1 MRDFDITLVG
11 EANLDLLLY
20 GLPEDLTV
28 EREWIANRMAMML
41 GGSPAITAHNLAA
54 MGSRVGF
61 ITPMAGDLFAEM
73 CLRSLR
79 DAGVDLSRAVHVK
92 DDLDTGVSILLQH
105 DHSRRML
112 TYPGATGTLRF
123 EDIDLDYL
131 ARSRHFHFSSY
142 FLQERLRPDASRL
155 LAWCKQAGLT
165 TSLDTNDDPSGEWHA
180 STLDL
185 LRHVDIFMPN
195 EREACR
201 ITGQSNAEEA
211 IRMLAARVPLLV
223 VKKGKRG
230 ALARRG
236 SERWEAQGVEVCVVD
251 AVGAGDS
258 FNAGFL
264 HGFLRE
270 LPVEKCLEFG
280 NLAGAF
286 STTAVGGIEAFR
298 NRDAWQAFTA
308 EHAELAVS
316 PNS

>member
-1 MRDFDITLVG
+1 LPDFDITLVG

-28 EREWIANRMAMML
+28 EREWIASRMAMML

-61 ITPMAGDLFAEM
+61 ITPIAGDVFAEM
-73 CLRSLR
+73 CLRSLM
-79 DAGVDLSRAVHVK
+79 DAGVDLSRAVRVK
-92 DDLDTGVSILLQH
+92 EDLHTGVSILLQH

-112 TYPGATGTLRF
+112 TYPGATGALRF

-142 FLQERLRPDASRL
+142 FLQEGLRPDAARL

-165 TSLDTNDDPSGEWHA
+165 TSLDTNDDPSSEWHA

-195 EREACR
+195 EGEACR
-201 ITGQSNAEEA
+201 ITGQSDAEGA
-211 IRMLAARVPLLV
+211 TRTLVARVPLLV
-223 VKKGKRG
+223 VKRGKRG
-230 ALARRG
+230 ALACRS
-236 SERWEAQGVEVCVVD
+236 SERWEAQGINICVVD

-264 HGFLRE
+264 HGFLRNW
-270 LPVEKCLEFG
+270 PVDKCLEFG

-286 STTAVGGIEAFR
+286 STTQVGGIEAFR
-298 NRDAWQAFTA
+298 NRDAWQAFA
-308 EHAELAVS
+308 AKHAAVAVS